1 MSTMVG
7 ITYEA
12 TVKFHT
18 RCEEVCRVTS
28 AQTPFSER
36 VALGALRVFVTLGHG
51 HRIESSMKLHNDFTR
66 RGETVRHMYQSQTSR
81 LIVVID
87 DDVAVQEVTRAYL
100 EREGY
105 SVFVAGTG
113 ADGLAVAQRVHA
125 GLIVLDLMLPDKPG
139 EEVAREIRS
148 RSDVP
153 LLILTA
159 KATEEERLHGLA
171 LGADD
176 YLTKPFSPREFVAR
190 VRAILRRTQ
199 PVDLPLVDHFTF
211 QNGALQ
217 IDTTTR
223 EVHVDGRLVNLTK
236 NEYRLLVTLAQYPG
250 RVYSRFEL
258 ISRVQGYDYE
268 GYERTID
275 AHVKNLRKKIEI
287 DSRRPRF
294 IQTVFGSGYRLAR

>member
-1 MSTMVG
+1 MT
-7 ITYEA
+7 
-12 TVKFHT
+12 F
-18 RCEEVCRVTS
+18 
-28 AQTPFSER
+28 
-36 VALGALRVFVTLGHG
+36 GHSWSRG
-51 HRIESSMKLHNDFTR
+51 FWAKLHIDFTR
-66 RGETVRHMYQSQTSR
+66 RKETVRYMSQSQSSNS
-81 LIVVID
+81 IVIID

-100 EREGY
+100 ERDGY
-105 SVFVAGTG
+105 TVFVAGNG
-113 ADGLAVAQRVHA
+113 ADGLAMARRVHA
-125 GLIVLDLMLPDKPG
+125 GLIVLDLMLPDTSG
-139 EEVAREIRS
+139 EQVARDIRS

-153 LLILTA
+153 LLMLTA
-159 KATEEERLHGLA
+159 KASEEERLNGLA

-199 PVDLPLVDHFTF
+199 ATELPLVDQLSFHG
-211 QNGALQ
+211 GALQ
-217 IDTTTR
+217 IDTTAR
-223 EVHVDGRLVNLTK
+223 EVRVDGALVNLTR

-258 ISRVQGYDYE
+258 INRVQGYDYE

-294 IQTVFGSGYRLAR
+294 VQTVFGTGYRLARSNSD